1 MFESSF
7 VFRGK
12 CCINKC
18 CGIPGSIETFK
29 LADLL
34 EGNRRFDK
42 ESRKYISFL
51 DENLEKS
58 NFGLQISNERLSLV
72 FKKVANMID

>member
-18 CGIPGSIETFK
+18 YGIPGSIETFK
-29 LADLL
+29 LADPL

-51 DENLEKS
+51 DENL
-58 NFGLQISNERLSLV
+58 
-72 FKKVANMID
+72 